1 MEMINEK
8 LKYSNQKI
16 NPLEWYLVNKER
28 YREVHMECE
37 CYLAIDYAFTCEVP
51 KEVYQV
57 IAGASIEA
65 YLHDENKISL
75 NSIADFLAIGLK
87 KEKIKL
93 EDIQNTDKWDLLK
106 AVIEDDYS
114 FLKSDLE
121 L

>member
-1 MEMINEK
+1 MTKEK

-16 NPLEWYLVNKER
+16 NPLEWYLENKEI

-37 CYLAIDYAFTCEVP
+37 CYLAIDYAFTCEVL

-65 YLHDENKISL
+65 YLHDENNISL
-75 NSIADFLAIGLK
+75 NSIADFLVIGLQE
-87 KEKIKL
+87 EKITL
-93 EDIQNTDKWDLLK
+93 EDIQNIDKWDLLS
-106 AVIEDDYS
+106 AVIEYDYS
-114 FLKSDLE
+114 FFRNDME